1 MNFFE
6 RLTARARTSS
16 STVSGTAEEHSLIA
30 NPTADGDT
38 QEADATTE
46 GLKATD
52 QTDVDAALERY
63 LKRLEDQGIPAP
75 GDWRNPKKKP
85 ATVADVAALYDVKP
99 SFVDLLPWTEYL
111 PEEQAM
117 LLEDGKSLAAFFEL
131 TPIGTE
137 GRDPEWL
144 RKVRDALENALQ
156 NSFDEL
162 DTSPWVVQF
171 YAKDETS
178 WDDYLQSLT
187 EYIRPQAKNS
197 AFSEMYLSL
206 FKHHLDAIA
215 KPGGLFE
222 DTTVSKLPWR
232 GQQRRVRVV
241 LYRRVVGDAAFRGQ
255 SPAMHLNNICQRFT
269 GGLANAGIKC
279 KRMDGYE
286 IRHWLLRWFNPHPD
300 HLGTTLKDFDR
311 FFHLVNKRTEEAGE
325 ELPLVT
331 GDDFAQGLFYRE
343 PKSDSQKGLWYFD
356 GQPHRVIMLDRLREA
371 PRTGHL
377 TGETRMGGDALH
389 ALFDKLPEDT
399 VLTITLVITPQ
410 DVLEAHL
417 EKLARKSVGDNTA
430 SAMTREAVDN
440 ARKLIGRE
448 HKLYR
453 GSVAFYLKGRDEA
466 QLTSRSMQLTN
477 ALLSAGMEPVASD
490 DEVAPLNSYLRWLPG
505 NFDVTQKRAM
515 DWYVQMMLVQHV
527 ANLCPVWGRS
537 SGTGHPGIT
546 LFNRGGAPLTFD
558 PLNKLDRQ
566 MNAHMFLFG
575 PTGAGKS
582 ATLNNLLNQLIAV
595 YAPRLFIV
603 EAGNSFGLLGDFAKK
618 LGMTV
623 NRIKLAPNSGVSLA
637 PFADAIRLVT
647 TPNQVTTLDADDLER
662 SDEHL
667 SAKPDSD
674 QEDDER
680 DVLGEMEIV
689 ARLMITGGEEKE
701 EARLTRADRSVI
713 RHCILA
719 AARTCSDAG
728 RTVLT
733 EDVRNALR
741 AAGEDTSIPEARR
754 NRMLEMAEAMD
765 MFCMGADGEMFNR
778 PGTPWPEADLTIVDL
793 ATYARE
799 GYNAQLSIAYI
810 SLINTVNNIAERDQ
824 YKGRPLV
831 NVTDEGHIITK
842 NPLLSPYIIKI
853 TKMWRKLGA
862 WFWLATQNI
871 DDLPPAAAPMLN
883 MIEWWICLNMPPDEV
898 EKISRF
904 RELTPAQKSLML
916 SARKESGK
924 YTEGVVLSKSME
936 VLFRAVPPSLYLALA
951 MTEPEEKKQRYD
963 LMQSLAVD
971 ELEAALEVAADL
983 DRKRGI
989 EPLKINF
996 PTPHA
1001 LENLA

>member
-6 RLTARARTSS
+6 RLTARARASS
-16 STVSGTAEEHSLIA
+16 STASDTVEEHSLITD
-30 NPTADGDT
+30 PTTDGDA
-38 QEADATTE
+38 QEADVTDE
-46 GLKATD
+46 GLKAID

-75 GDWRNPKKKP
+75 GDWRNPKRKP

-178 WDDYLQSLT
+178 WDDYLKSLT

-241 LYRRVVGDAAFRGQ
+241 LYRRVVGDASFRGQ

-279 KRMDGYE
+279 KRMDGYD

-311 FFHLVNKRTEEAGE
+311 FFQLVNKRTEEAGE

-430 SAMTREAVDN
+430 SAMTREAVEN

-647 TPNQVTTLDADDLER
+647 TPSQVTTLDADDLER

-719 AARTCSDAG
+719 AARTCADAG

-741 AAGEDTSIPEARR
+741 AAGEDISIPEARR

-963 LMQSLAVD
+963 LMQSMAVD